1 VQQRAAQLTCPA
13 AAAAGK
19 TRLASAA
26 AAATQLQR
34 QLKALG
40 VLSHCTV
47 LGGLHR
53 HIVHH
58 LCTAALNAT
67 ALSWAAVGAA
77 AAGWVV
83 TAAMLGARC
92 PARASASFTERLHR
106 QQLRRQHAERAP
118 KRRPPTR
125 WW

>member
-13 AAAAGK
+13 TAAAGK

-34 QLKALG
+34 RLKALG

-47 LGGLHR
+47 LSGLHR
-53 HIVHH
+53 HTVHH
-58 LCTAALNAT
+58 LCTRALSAT
-67 ALSWAAVGAA
+67 ALAWAAVGAA
-77 AAGWVV
+77 AAGWVL

-92 PARASASFTERLHR
+92 PAKAPVSFTERLHR

-118 KRRPPTR
+118 KRRPSS